1 MGALVRHPL
10 FKGGFAM
17 QRPLLALALIAT
29 ASVAYAQTAPQP
41 GYAQP
46 QPQPGYAQPQ
56 PGYAQPRPGY
66 AQTAPTNEPRDP
78 YGNPLIGRN
87 DWVAQPG
94 DRTNAG
100 AAPRMNNAGMNPD
113 MAQGPSSQAM
123 PMQSG
128 PHQAAFKDEY
138 GFHYDAQGNRLD
150 ARGNIIS
157 PQTR

>member
-1 MGALVRHPL
+1 
-10 FKGGFAM
+10 M
-17 QRPLLALALIAT
+17 QRSLLALALIAT
-29 ASVAYAQTAPQP
+29 AGVSTAGVSYAQT
-41 GYAQP
+41 YA

-56 PGYAQPRPGY
+56 PGYAQP
-66 AQTAPTNEPRDP
+66 QTRSTNEPRDP

-100 AAPRMNNAGMNPD
+100 AAPPVRNYNARMNSD
-113 MAQGPSSQAM
+113 MAQVPAQRAM

-128 PHQAAFKDEY
+128 PQQGAFRDEY
-138 GFHYDAQGNRLD
+138 GHRYDAQGNRLD
-150 ARGNIIS
+150 GRGNVIS